1 MTEKDAVSEHDPDN
15 PMHHPDEQPTTGS
28 EGTPRFGRLLI
39 VLALV
44 VVLIG
49 IITYVSEAMYS

>member
-1 MTEKDAVSEHDPDN
+1 MSEHDPDN